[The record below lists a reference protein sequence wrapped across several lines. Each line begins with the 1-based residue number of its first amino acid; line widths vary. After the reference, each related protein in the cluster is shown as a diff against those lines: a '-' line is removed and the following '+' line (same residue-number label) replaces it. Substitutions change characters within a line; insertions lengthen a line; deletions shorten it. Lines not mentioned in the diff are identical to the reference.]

1 MKNFKLI
8 IVTGVFALLSASC
21 GVEGDPG
28 HCFISI
34 EWEYYNENYRVYYYE
49 DNNPDIPTFG
59 VSKAEFVGGDSYY
72 RVSNSGNTA
81 SEEIV
86 AGQYYESYP
95 GKYDYYYESE
105 DSMYLNVYEGIYE
118 LIQNPG
124 SPGGLL
130 HDGLDGADTYFDLYL
145 YIKPD
150 SLRLAPNTSLKR
162 RSEYIRKGLVTG
174 ERIMAAA
181 EKVTAAKMLP
191 VGAIDPSAGT
201 DYDNTVASRSGRIIK
216 GDPLKVENHSWQK
229 QQGNWVLRVE
239 EQVKVYMK

>member
-8 IVTGVFALLSASC
+8 IVTGVFAFLSASC

-28 HCFISI
+28 YCFISI

-59 VSKAEFVGGDSYY
+59 ESKAEFEGNNSKFSVSY
-72 RVSNSGNTA
+72 NGNTD

-105 DSMYLNVYEGIYE
+105 DPEYLYEYTGFYE

-124 SPGGLL
+124 SQGGLL

-145 YIKPD
+145 YID
-150 SLRLAPNTSLKR
+150 A
-162 RSEYIRKGLVTG
+162 RKGLVTG

-191 VGAIDPSAGT
+191 VGAINPSAGT
-201 DYDNTVASRSGRIIK
+201 NYDNTVAQRSHLGRVIK
-216 GDPLKVENHSWQK
+216 GDPLRVENHSWQM
-229 QQGNWVLRVE
+229 QEGNWVLRVE
-239 EQVKVYMK
+239 EQVKVYIK

>member
-8 IVTGVFALLSASC
+8 IVTGVFAFLSASC

-49 DNNPDIPTFG
+49 DNNPDIPTYG
-59 VSKAEFVGGDSYY
+59 ESKAEFVGGNSYY

-105 DSMYLNVYEGIYE
+105 DTEYWYEYTGFYE

-145 YIKPD
+145 YID
-150 SLRLAPNTSLKR
+150 A
-162 RSEYIRKGLVTG
+162 RKGLVTR

-181 EKVTAAKMLP
+181 EEVTAAKMVP
-191 VGAIDPSAGT
+191 DGAINPSAGT
-201 DYDNTVASRSGRIIK
+201 NYDNTVDQGSRSGIIK
-216 GDPLKVENHSWQK
+216 GDPVRVEHHSWQK
-229 QQGNWVLRVE
+229 QLGNWVLCVE
-239 EQVKVYMK
+239 EQVKVYIK